1 MNRNIGIRVR
11 RINNRRI
18 VVKRFIAVFPF
29 AVAALVAVAGTAY
42 AQETTPELLAAATRE
57 GKVVWYTSVDVKV
70 AEVVAKAFRAQ
81 YPAIDVE
88 VERAGSERVFQRI
101 NQEYSSAIHNVDV
114 VNSSD
119 ASHFIYWKQQKWLAP
134 HTPPDVMRFPAQ
146 FRDPEGYFATWRAT
160 LSVMGYNTKL
170 IDAKDAPTGYMDLLD
185 PKWKG
190 KLVKSHPGYSGTS
203 LTGTFAIV
211 KLLGWDY
218 LEKLSKQGVLQLQST
233 TATLKSIA
241 SGERAVMVDGNEYNM
256 FIEIDAKSPVKI
268 VYPKEGTPFVTSPS
282 AIFAEAPHPNAARVF
297 ENFLFTTK
305 IQQLTVS
312 EGGTRSLHPDV
323 KDPLGRTPLSAIKV
337 LPDDPAAMLPQIADI
352 KKRYTALFGN

>member
-1 MNRNIGIRVR
+1 MNQNQ
-11 RINNRRI
+11 RIQALCIDQGRI
-18 VVKRFIAVFPF
+18 VVKRFVAVFAF
-29 AVAALVAVAGTAY
+29 AMAAMLAVAGTAY
-42 AQETTPELLAAATRE
+42 AQETTPEMLAAAARE

-70 AEVVAKAFRAQ
+70 AEV
-81 YPAIDVE
+81 
-88 VERAGSERVFQRI
+88 
-101 NQEYSSAIHNVDV
+101 
-114 VNSSD
+114 
-119 ASHFIYWKQQKWLAP
+119 
-134 HTPPDVMRFPAQ
+134 
-146 FRDPEGYFATWRAT
+146 
-160 LSVMGYNTKL
+160 
-170 IDAKDAPTGYMDLLD
+170 DAKDAPTGYTDLLD

-233 TATLKSIA
+233 TATPKSIA
-241 SGERAVMVDGNEYNM
+241 SGERVVMVDGNEYNM

-297 ENFLFTTK
+297 ENFLFTAK
-305 IQQLTVS
+305 IQQLTTS

-323 KDPLGRTPLSAIKV
+323 KDPPGRTPLGAIKL
-337 LPDDPAAMLPQIADI
+337 LPDDPATMLPQIADI

>member
-1 MNRNIGIRVR
+1 MSRSGIVGLQ
-11 RINNRRI
+11 
-18 VVKRFIAVFPF
+18 VIALLF
-29 AVAALVAVAGTAY
+29 AFAGIADG
-42 AQETTPELLAAATRE
+42 QETTPAMVAAAAKE

-70 AEVVAKAFRAQ
+70 AEAVAKAFRTE
-81 YPAIDVE
+81 YPNIEID

-101 NQEYSSAIHNVDV
+101 NQEYQSAIRNVDV

-119 ASHFIYWKQQKWLAP
+119 ASHFIFWKQQKWLGS
-134 HTPPDVMRFPAQ
+134 HTPPDVKRFPAQ

-170 IDAKDAPTGYMDLLD
+170 VETKDAPAGYADLLD

-203 LTGTFAIV
+203 LTGTYAIV

-218 LEKLSKQGVLQLQST
+218 LEKLSKQGVQQLQST
-233 TATLKSIA
+233 TATPKSIA
-241 SGERAVMVDGNEYNM
+241 SGERLVMVDGNEYNM

-268 VYPKEGTPFVTSPS
+268 IYPKEGTPFVTSPS
-282 AIFAEAPHPNAARVF
+282 AIFAEAPHPNAARVL
-297 ENFLFTTK
+297 ENFLFTAK
-305 IQQLTVS
+305 IQQLTVN
-312 EGGTRSLHPDV
+312 EGGTRSVHPDV
-323 KDPLGRTPLSAIKV
+323 KDPPGRTPLSAIKI
-337 LPDDPAAMLPQIADI
+337 LTDDPVAMLPQIADI

>member
-1 MNRNIGIRVR
+1 MSRSGIVGLQ
-11 RINNRRI
+11 
-18 VVKRFIAVFPF
+18 VIALLF
-29 AVAALVAVAGTAY
+29 AFAGIADG
-42 AQETTPELLAAATRE
+42 QETTPAMVAAAAKE

-70 AEVVAKAFRAQ
+70 AEAVAKAFRTE
-81 YPAIDVE
+81 YPNIEID

-101 NQEYSSAIHNVDV
+101 NQEYQSAIRNVDV

-119 ASHFIYWKQQKWLAP
+119 ASHFIFWKQQKWLGS
-134 HTPPDVMRFPAQ
+134 HTPPDVKRFPAQ

-170 IDAKDAPTGYMDLLD
+170 VDAKDAPAGYTDLLD

-203 LTGTFAIV
+203 LTGTYAIV

-218 LEKLSKQGVLQLQST
+218 LEKLSKQGVQQLQST
-233 TATLKSIA
+233 TATPKSIA
-241 SGERAVMVDGNEYNM
+241 SGERLVMVDGNEYNM

-268 VYPKEGTPFVTSPS
+268 IYPKEGTPFVTSPS
-282 AIFAEAPHPNAARVF
+282 AIFAEAPHPNAARVL
-297 ENFLFTTK
+297 ENFLFTAK
-305 IQQLTVS
+305 IQQLTVN
-312 EGGTRSLHPDV
+312 EGGTRSVHPDV
-323 KDPLGRTPLSAIKV
+323 KDPPGRTPLSAIKI
-337 LPDDPAAMLPQIADI
+337 LTDDPVAMLPQIADI